1 MRSKKDKVLSG
12 VCGGIGEYF
21 DIDSTIVRLAF
32 IILIFISFSTA
43 VIVYLISSIIIPMDD
58 GIIYQDNYEETTSQR
73 ENDNE
78 RNKRNEKIRK
88 NTPLFLGIGLILWG
102 GYLLADK
109 LYPSI
114 FISLRGLRNYWPIL
128 LILLGLYV
136 IFQPKNK

>member
-1 MRSKKDKVLSG
+1 M
-12 VCGGIGEYF
+12 
-21 DIDSTIVRLAF
+21 
-32 IILIFISFSTA
+32 
-43 VIVYLISSIIIPMDD
+43 YLISSIIIPMDD

-78 RNKRNEKIRK
+78 RNERNEKIRK